1 MEADEIQ
8 IRADNLGAEN
18 RTGDHGMAPRYR
30 RLVLSRVSLPQPSR
44 YIRLSSRLSAT
55 VIPSPLVGGPLI
67 MDFTTTHQAA
77 AGPSTHDLPTW
88 TSASSHYGGGKR
100 GLSDGDDGGE
110 SEEDEIK
117 AGEEVPKKRRRRQ
130 ALSCTECKRRKIKC
144 DRQHPCGPCVRRTEA
159 DKCHW
164 NVVEPSDKYV
174 LRTEW
179 DGLQRRVE
187 ALERGKNEAGSHRRG
202 DTSSVKSIGPEV
214 NREPPLN
221 VARSPDLP
229 SRTQALPIHP
239 DATSARIAR
248 LEAFIAAFAPDAW
261 ARFQA
266 EEAAQSGGVG
276 SDDLDRRGDG
286 RITTSR
292 AHLMDWRSARSED
305 ERSSASLA
313 STGPRAPRSEPSI
326 SPLVPPRREDGL
338 LPFQPPSHYTSSH
351 HSAPPARRSPLP
363 SHPYSR
369 TPPTQ
374 HQEHYARPML
384 PRGSSDQ
391 LPSSASTSSH
401 FPGRSLDGP
410 LPGPRTLGLGIVPGF
425 GGPKSEGS
433 VSSRQPNEPWD
444 APLSSRV
451 LPPPLPSPRSRGSG
465 ATSVSSTVF
474 SEGRRPSD
482 PNPIG
487 RFDSFGSKHDSKY
500 TEPSSK
506 YDGQDDSGPPQI
518 FLSFPMSYHPDERA
532 ALLASV
538 SGKSQSALEDGA
550 VPSRTVCDKI
560 VDYYFNRV
568 AWNHNLIDPTAFRES
583 YNAFFNSPSEKRHAP
598 FISLLLAV
606 LCVGLGNMTPE
617 RAIREGICKDQTHWR
632 RRCDAYWRASQRA
645 LGANDIAQDK
655 PLELAQTLAMLLYCN
670 QSLDGNGW
678 EYSAHFVAF
687 AVRIGHSM
695 GLSKLGSEPAGQVP
709 PPGLRERELRRR
721 VWWNIVFMDWYLSP
735 SVGHSYLIHPAQC
748 TTAFPANL
756 DWEEMVDGRR
766 FEPRP
771 RDQWTGAAFL
781 IAKAEVAESVRELSD
796 HINAGQALTYD
807 FLLGYERRVNERLRH
822 IAPCLLRRDHILERD
837 DRVAWERIML
847 TIGLNNRSIRLHR
860 RYMLRGYAVLEYRG
874 STDKCIDAAKAM
886 LHTYQ
891 EAQSIDFPGIT
902 WWVVCMHSFAA
913 AVVLLIDQFYART
926 AVGGETTPPAEMETR
941 RRHIFQA
948 IDLLNTAGN
957 TVSIARRAAN
967 VLSMLVDEL
976 SRRRDS
982 FSPPDTNPRL
992 YTSLPLLPMEG
1003 HGAHPGDARLGNWV
1017 SAGLGPASVPDG
1029 ELQAA
1034 PVGVRGM
1041 PPEVE
1046 AFWTRVFELDFP
1058 GTNDS
1063 DDKNNH

>member
-1 MEADEIQ
+1 MISVRRTDRRSRHPTSIPPARFTSFTHHQ
-8 IRADNLGAEN
+8 ALG
-18 RTGDHGMAPRYR
+18 
-30 RLVLSRVSLPQPSR
+30 
-44 YIRLSSRLSAT
+44 YIRLGHIVSVA
-55 VIPSPLVGGPLI
+55 VIPFPLVGGPLI
-67 MDFTTTHQAA
+67 MDFTTSHQVV
-77 AGPSTHDLPTW
+77 AGPSTHEPPSW
-88 TSASSHYGGGKR
+88 PGVASSQYGGGKR
-100 GLSDGDDGGE
+100 GLSDGDGDGGE
-110 SEEDEIK
+110 SEEDEDK
-117 AGEEVPKKRRRRQ
+117 GGEEVPKKRRRRQ

-164 NVVEPSDKYV
+164 NVVEPSDKYI

-187 ALERGKNEAGSHRRG
+187 VLERGRNEAGSQRRG
-202 DTSSVKSIGPEV
+202 DSSVKSVGPEV
-214 NREPPLN
+214 KRELPPNR
-221 VARSPDLP
+221 ARSPDRP
-229 SRTQALPIHP
+229 SRTPIHP
-239 DATSARIAR
+239 DATGARIAR
-248 LEAFIAAFAPDAW
+248 LEAFIAAFAPEAW

-266 EEAAQSGGVG
+266 EEANQPGGVG
-276 SDDLDRRGDG
+276 SDDFDRRGEG
-286 RITTSR
+286 RTSASR
-292 AHLMDWRSARSED
+292 AQLMDWRSARSED
-305 ERSSASLA
+305 ERSSVSLA
-313 STGPRAPRSEPSI
+313 STGLRAPRSEPSI

-338 LPFQPPSHYTSSH
+338 PPFQPPPSHHASSH
-351 HSAPPARRSPLP
+351 HPAPPTRRSPLL
-363 SHPYSR
+363 SHSYTR
-369 TPPTQ
+369 TPPSQ
-374 HQEHYARPML
+374 HQEHYARPLL

-391 LPSSASTSSH
+391 LLSSASTSSH

-410 LPGPRTLGLGIVPGF
+410 LPGPRTLGLGIVPGI

-433 VSSRQPNEPWD
+433 PNEPWD
-444 APLSSRV
+444 ASLSSRV

-482 PNPIG
+482 PSPIG
-487 RFDSFGSKHDSKY
+487 RFDSFGSKYDPPKHIDPGSKQ
-500 TEPSSK
+500 
-506 YDGQDDSGPPQI
+506 DRQDDPDPPQI

-538 SGKSQSALEDGA
+538 LGKTQSALDDGA
-550 VPSRTVCDKI
+550 VPSRMVCDKI
-560 VDYYFNRV
+560 VDYYFKYV
-568 AWNHNLIDPTAFRES
+568 AWNHNLVDPTMFRES
-583 YNAFFNSPSEKRHAP
+583 YNAFFSSPLEKRHAP
-598 FISLLLAV
+598 FVALLLAI

-617 RAIREGICKDQTHWR
+617 RAVRESVCNNQMHWKR
-632 RRCDAYWRASQRA
+632 QCDAYWRASQRA
-645 LGANDIAQDK
+645 LGANDIAQSK
-655 PLELAQTLAMLLYCN
+655 PLELVQTLVMLLFCN

-687 AVRIGHSM
+687 AVRMGHSM
-695 GLSKLGSEPAGQVP
+695 GLSKLGSEAIGHVP

-721 VWWNIVFMDWYLSP
+721 IWWNIVFMDWYLSP
-735 SVGHSYLIHPAQC
+735 SVSHSYLIHPAQC

-756 DWEEMVDGRR
+756 DWEEMVEGRR

-807 FLLGYERRVNERLRH
+807 FLSGYERRVNERLGL

-837 DRVAWERIML
+837 DRVAWERITL

-874 STDKCIDAAKAM
+874 STEKCITAAKNM

-902 WWVVCMHSFAA
+902 WWVICMHSFSA

-926 AVGGETTPPAEMETR
+926 AVGGEIPPPAEMEAR

-948 IDLLNTAGN
+948 ISLLSATGN
-957 TVSIARRAAN
+957 TNSLARRAAR
-967 VLSMLVDEL
+967 VLSIFIDEL
-976 SRRRDS
+976 ARRRDS
-982 FSPPDTNPRL
+982 LSPPDTNPSL
-992 YTSLPLLPMEG
+992 YTSLPPLTMDRLRT
-1003 HGAHPGDARLGNWV
+1003 HPGDAHLGSWV
-1017 SAGLGPASVPDG
+1017 SEGLGPISVPDR

-1034 PVGVRGM
+1034 PVSVRGM

-1046 AFWTRVFELDFP
+1046 AFWTRVFQLDFP
-1058 GTNDS
+1058 VADDS
-1063 DDKNNH
+1063 KDEMNS

>member
-1 MEADEIQ
+1 M
-8 IRADNLGAEN
+8 N
-18 RTGDHGMAPRYR
+18 
-30 RLVLSRVSLPQPSR
+30 
-44 YIRLSSRLSAT
+44 
-55 VIPSPLVGGPLI
+55 
-67 MDFTTTHQAA
+67 FTTSHQAA
-77 AGPSTHDLPTW
+77 AGPSTHDPPNW
-88 TSASSHYGGGKR
+88 PGATSSQYGGGKR
-100 GLSDGDDGGE
+100 GLSDGDGDGGE
-110 SEEDEIK
+110 SEEDEGK

-187 ALERGKNEAGSHRRG
+187 GLERGKNESGSQRRG
-202 DTSSVKSIGPEV
+202 DSSSARSIAPEV
-214 NREPPLN
+214 NRELSHN
-221 VARSPDLP
+221 LVRSPDRS
-229 SRTQALPIHP
+229 SRTQTLPMHP
-239 DATSARIAR
+239 DATSARVAR

-266 EEAAQSGGVG
+266 EEAGQSGGVG
-276 SDDLDRRGDG
+276 SDDFDKKGEE
-286 RITTSR
+286 RISR
-292 AHLMDWRSARSED
+292 AQPMDWRSARSED
-305 ERSSASLA
+305 ERSSIGLGGSSLR
-313 STGPRAPRSEPSI
+313 TPRSEPSI
-326 SPLVPPRREDGL
+326 SPLVPPRREEGL
-338 LPFQPPSHYTSSH
+338 PPFQSSH
-351 HSAPPARRSPLP
+351 HASAHHPAPPTRRSPLL

-369 TPPTQ
+369 TPPIQ
-374 HQEHYARPML
+374 HQEHYARPLL

-391 LPSSASTSSH
+391 LTSSASSSSH
-401 FPGRSLDGP
+401 FPARSLDGP

-433 VSSRQPNEPWD
+433 VSSRPPTEPWD

-465 ATSVSSTVF
+465 VTSVSSTVF

-482 PNPIG
+482 PNPVG
-487 RFDSFGSKHDSKY
+487 RLDGYGNRCDPPKHID
-500 TEPSSK
+500 PSPK
-506 YDGQDDSGPPQI
+506 QDRQDDPGPPQV

-538 SGKSQSALEDGA
+538 LGKSQNSIEDGA
-550 VPSRTVCDKI
+550 VPSRTICDKI

-568 AWNHNLIDPTAFRES
+568 AWNQNLLDPATFRES
-583 YNAFFNSPSEKRHAP
+583 YSAFFSSPSEKRHAP
-598 FISLLLAV
+598 FVALLLAV

-617 RAIREGICKDQTHWR
+617 RAVREGICKDQTHWK

-645 LGANDIAQDK
+645 LGANDIAQSK
-655 PLELAQTLAMLLYCN
+655 PLELAQTLVMLLYCN

-687 AVRIGHSM
+687 AVRIGYSM
-695 GLSKLGSEPAGQVP
+695 GLSKLGSEPVGQVP
-709 PPGLRERELRRR
+709 APGLRERELRRR

-748 TTAFPANL
+748 TTALPANL

-781 IAKAEVAESVRELSD
+781 IAKAELAKSVRELSD
-796 HINAGQALTYD
+796 HINAGQILTYD
-807 FLLGYERRVNERLRH
+807 FLSGYERRVNERLALV
-822 IAPCLLRRDHILERD
+822 APCLLRRDHILERD
-837 DRVAWERIML
+837 DRVAWERITL

-874 STDKCIDAAKAM
+874 STEKCIDAAKNI

-902 WWVVCMHSFAA
+902 WWVVCMHTFTA

-926 AVGGETTPPAEMETR
+926 AVGGEIPAPAEMETR
-941 RRHIFQA
+941 RRQIFQA
-948 IDLLNTAGN
+948 INLLNAAGN
-957 TVSIARRAAN
+957 VNCLAKRAARVLSTIIDELARR
-967 VLSMLVDEL
+967 
-976 SRRRDS
+976 RGS
-982 FSPPDTNPRL
+982 FSPPDI
-992 YTSLPLLPMEG
+992 
-1003 HGAHPGDARLGNWV
+1003 HPCSYVGLQIDQLGDTQLGKWV
-1017 SAGLGPASVPDG
+1017 SAGLGSTSVPDG

-1034 PVGVRGM
+1034 PVSARGM
-1041 PPEVE
+1041 PPEIE
-1046 AFWTRVFELDFP
+1046 TFWTRVFELDFP
-1058 GTNDS
+1058 AT
-1063 DDKNNH
+1063 DDFKDDRSNH

>member
-1 MEADEIQ
+1 MEAIEMQ
-8 IRADNLGAEN
+8 IRADDLGAEN
-18 RTGDHGMAPRYR
+18 RPEITASHLDTAGSFYQSFTTTSPWAIYD
-30 RLVLSRVSLPQPSR
+30 SVSLG
-44 YIRLSSRLSAT
+44 SAA
-55 VIPSPLVGGPLI
+55 VIPFPLVDRPLI
-67 MDFTTTHQAA
+67 MDFTSHQAA
-77 AGPSTHDLPTW
+77 AGPSTHDTPNW
-88 TSASSHYGGGKR
+88 TGTTSSHYGGGKR
-100 GLSDGDDGGE
+100 GLSDGDGDGGE
-110 SEEDEIK
+110 SEDDEGK
-117 AGEEVPKKRRRRQ
+117 AGDEVPKKRRRRQ

-164 NVVEPSDKYV
+164 NVVEPSDKYI

-187 ALERGKNEAGSHRRG
+187 ALERGKNEAGSQRRG
-202 DTSSVKSIGPEV
+202 DASSTRSTGPELPS
-214 NREPPLN
+214 NS
-221 VARSPDLP
+221 ARSPDR
-229 SRTQALPIHP
+229 STRTQALPIHP
-239 DATSARIAR
+239 DAASTRIAR

-266 EEAAQSGGVG
+266 EEAGQSGGVG
-276 SDDLDRRGDG
+276 SDDFERRGEG
-286 RITTSR
+286 RSSNSR
-292 AHLMDWRSARSED
+292 AQPMDWRSVRSED
-305 ERSSASLA
+305 GRSSVSLA
-313 STGPRAPRSEPSI
+313 STGLRAPRSESNIP
-326 SPLVPPRREDGL
+326 PLIPTRREEGL
-338 LPFQPPSHYTSSH
+338 PAFPPSQHGSSYH
-351 HSAPPARRSPLP
+351 PAPTRRSPLL
-363 SHPYSR
+363 SHPYNR

-374 HQEHYARPML
+374 HQEHYARPLL

-391 LPSSASTSSH
+391 LPSSASSSSH

-433 VSSRQPNEPWD
+433 VSSRQPTEPWD

-451 LPPPLPSPRSRGSG
+451 LPPLLPSPRSRGSG

-487 RFDSFGSKHDSKY
+487 RLDGYGNKHDPPKH
-500 TEPSSK
+500 TEPSPK
-506 YDGQDDSGPPQI
+506 QDRQDDPDPPQV
-518 FLSFPMSYHPDERA
+518 FLSFPMSYHPEERA

-538 SGKSQSALEDGA
+538 LGKSQSALEDGA
-550 VPSRTVCDKI
+550 VPSRTICDKI

-568 AWNHNLIDPTAFRES
+568 AWNHNLVDPAMFRES
-583 YNAFFNSPSEKRHAP
+583 YNAFFSSPSEKRHAP
-598 FISLLLAV
+598 FVALLLAV

-617 RAIREGICKDQTHWR
+617 RSVREGICKSQTHWK
-632 RRCDAYWRASQRA
+632 RRCDAYWRACQRA
-645 LGANDIAQDK
+645 LGANDIGQGK
-655 PLELAQTLAMLLYCN
+655 PLELAQTLVMLLYCN

-678 EYSAHFVAF
+678 GYSAHFVAF
-687 AVRIGHSM
+687 AVRMGHSM
-695 GLSKLGSEPAGQVP
+695 GLSKLGAEAVGHVP
-709 PPGLRERELRRR
+709 PPGLRDRELRRR

-748 TTAFPANL
+748 TTAVPANL

-807 FLLGYERRVNERLRH
+807 FLLGYERRVNERLGL

-847 TIGLNNRSIRLHR
+847 TFGLHNRSIRLHR

-874 STDKCIDAAKAM
+874 STEKCIDAAKSI

-926 AVGGETTPPAEMETR
+926 AVGGEIPAPAEMEMR
-941 RRHIFQA
+941 RRQIFQA
-948 IDLLNTAGN
+948 ISLLHVTGN
-957 TVSIARRAAN
+957 VNCLAQRAAR
-967 VLSMLVDEL
+967 VLSILVDEL
-976 SRRRDS
+976 ARRRDS
-982 FSPPDTNPRL
+982 FSPPDTQPCL
-992 YTSLPLLPMEG
+992 YTSLPPIDQP
-1003 HGAHPGDARLGNWV
+1003 GAHRGDAYLGNWV
-1017 SAGLGPASVPDG
+1017 SAGLGPTSVPDG

-1034 PVGVRGM
+1034 PVSVRGM

-1046 AFWTRVFELDFP
+1046 TFWTRVFELDFP
-1058 GTNDS
+1058 VADDS
-1063 DDKNNH
+1063 KDDRNNY

>member
-1 MEADEIQ
+1 
-8 IRADNLGAEN
+8 
-18 RTGDHGMAPRYR
+18 
-30 RLVLSRVSLPQPSR
+30 
-44 YIRLSSRLSAT
+44 
-55 VIPSPLVGGPLI
+55 
-67 MDFTTTHQAA
+67 MDFTTSHQAA
-77 AGPSTHDLPTW
+77 AGPSTTHEPSNW
-88 TSASSHYGGGKR
+88 TGTTSSQYGGGKR
-100 GLSDGDDGGE
+100 GLSDGDGDGGE
-110 SEEDEIK
+110 SEDDEEK
-117 AGEEVPKKRRRRQ
+117 AGDEVPKKRRRRQ

-179 DGLQRRVE
+179 DTLQRRVE
-187 ALERGKNEAGSHRRG
+187 ALERGKNEAGSQRRG
-202 DTSSVKSIGPEV
+202 DASSARSLAPEV
-214 NREPPLN
+214 NRELSFN
-221 VARSPDLP
+221 LVRSPDRS
-229 SRTQALPIHP
+229 SRTQALPMHP
-239 DATSARIAR
+239 DAASARIAR
-248 LEAFIAAFAPDAW
+248 LEAFIAAVAPDAW

-266 EEAAQSGGVG
+266 EEAQSSGVG
-276 SDDLDRRGDG
+276 SDDFDRRGDE
-286 RITTSR
+286 RIFSSR
-292 AHLMDWRSARSED
+292 AQPMDWRSVRSED
-305 ERSSASLA
+305 ERSSVGLRG
-313 STGPRAPRSEPSI
+313 TGLRAPRSEPSI
-326 SPLVPPRREDGL
+326 APVGPSRREEGPP
-338 LPFQPPSHYTSSH
+338 PFQPSH
-351 HSAPPARRSPLP
+351 HASLHHPTPPTRRSPLL

-369 TPPTQ
+369 TPPIQ
-374 HQEHYARPML
+374 HQEHYARPLL

-391 LPSSASTSSH
+391 LPSSASSSSH

-433 VSSRQPNEPWD
+433 VSSRPPTEPWD

-465 ATSVSSTVF
+465 VTSVSSTVF

-487 RFDSFGSKHDSKY
+487 RLDSFGSKCDPPKHIDHNPKHDR
-500 TEPSSK
+500 
-506 YDGQDDSGPPQI
+506 QDDPGPPQV

-538 SGKSQSALEDGA
+538 LGKSQNTLDDGA
-550 VPSRTVCDKI
+550 VPSRTICDKI

-568 AWNHNLIDPTAFRES
+568 AWNHNLVDPTTFRES
-583 YNAFFNSPSEKRHAP
+583 YNAFFSSPSDKRHAP
-598 FISLLLAV
+598 FIALLLAV

-617 RAIREGICKDQTHWR
+617 RATREGICGNQMHWKQC
-632 RRCDAYWRASQRA
+632 CDTYWRASQRA
-645 LGANDIAQDK
+645 LGANDIAQSK
-655 PLELAQTLAMLLYCN
+655 PLELAQTLVMLLYCN

-695 GLSKLGSEPAGQVP
+695 GLSKLGSETVGQVP

-721 VWWNIVFMDWYLSP
+721 VWWNIVFFDWYLSP

-748 TTAFPANL
+748 TTAFPANM
-756 DWEEMVDGRR
+756 DWEEMVEGRR

-796 HINAGQALTYD
+796 HINAGQTLTCD
-807 FLLGYERRVNERLRH
+807 FLSRYERRVNERLEL
-822 IAPCLLRRDHILERD
+822 IAPCLLYRDHILERD

-847 TIGLNNRSIRLHR
+847 TLGLNNRSIRLHR
-860 RYMLRGYAVLEYRG
+860 RYMLRGYVVLEYRG
-874 STDKCIDAAKAM
+874 STEKCIDAAKNI

-913 AVVLLIDQFYART
+913 AVVLVMDQCYART
-926 AVGGETTPPAEMETR
+926 AVGGEIPTPAEMETR
-941 RRHIFQA
+941 RRKIFQA
-948 IDLLNTAGN
+948 INLLNAAGN
-957 TVSIARRAAN
+957 INCIAKRAARVLSVFIDELARR
-967 VLSMLVDEL
+967 
-976 SRRRDS
+976 RGS
-982 FSPPDTNPRL
+982 FSPPDTHPSS
-992 YTSLPLLPMEG
+992 YTNLLTLPMDRLG
-1003 HGAHPGDARLGNWV
+1003 THPGDAHLGSWV
-1017 SAGLGPASVPDG
+1017 SAGLGPISVPDG

-1034 PVGVRGM
+1034 PVSARGM

-1058 GTNDS
+1058 VTDDS
-1063 DDKNNH
+1063 